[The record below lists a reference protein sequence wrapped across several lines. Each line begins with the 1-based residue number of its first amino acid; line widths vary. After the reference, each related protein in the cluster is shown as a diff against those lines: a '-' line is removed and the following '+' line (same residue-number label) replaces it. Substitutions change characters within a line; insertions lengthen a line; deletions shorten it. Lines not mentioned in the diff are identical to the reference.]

1 MKLNYKE
8 ISRICGIPIEE
19 LENKYQL
26 WKEKG
31 KRGNGT
37 VDLKLISALSGVSV
51 SSVSN
56 YFNKKKGAISAEKS
70 QMLDELV
77 TYLDYIPSHAA
88 KKLRSSNKMSIGYIA
103 PISQSPST
111 EYYIEILK
119 GIKKESV
126 KYGYT
131 IEIYDISVVDEK
143 DFFSKLLFMGLV
155 DGLIIV
161 SSTVT
166 AKDLAQLHLRNIP
179 VFHINPKIE
188 DKKPPFIGSVISE
201 ISAVT
206 ELFDHIFKDHSY
218 RNPVLFSVNLNN
230 YSQREEKYQLF
241 IDAMEKN
248 GMDFDEEKN
257 VVFLNSYS
265 ISEGVRGYQLACEK
279 NPDVDICVCLSDTIA
294 IPILHIIGKE
304 NKKIAVTGYAN
315 FEIAEVFDL
324 TTIDQNIESLGTKAF
339 QQLYFAIKYIQL
351 NKHFPDYTSEQIP
364 VKLIKRKSCAC

>member
-1 MKLNYKE
+1 VKLNYKE
-8 ISRICGIPIEE
+8 ISRICGFSIDE
-19 LENKYQL
+19 LEKKYKL
-26 WKEKG
+26 WEEKG

-77 TYLDYIPSHAA
+77 TYLEYIPSNAA

-103 PISQSPST
+103 PISQSSST

-119 GIKKESV
+119 GIKNESI

-131 IEIYDISVVDEK
+131 IEIYDISEEDEK
-143 DFFSKLLFMGLV
+143 EFFTKLPFIGLV

-161 SSTVT
+161 SST
-166 AKDLAQLHLRNIP
+166 ANAEDLAPLHKRNIP
-179 VFHINPKIE
+179 VFHINPRIE
-188 DKKPPFIGSVISE
+188 DKKPPFIGSVFSE
-201 ISAVT
+201 VSPVT
-206 ELFDHIFKDHSY
+206 ELFDHLFKDHGY
-218 RNPVLFSVNLNN
+218 RNPVLLTVNLNN

-241 IDAMEKN
+241 IAVMEKY
-248 GMDFDEEKN
+248 GMVFNEEKN
-257 VVFLNSYS
+257 VVFLDSYS
-265 ISEGVRGYQLACEK
+265 FSEGVRGYQLACEK
-279 NPDVDICVCLSDTIA
+279 NPEIDVFVCLSDTIA
-294 IPILHIIGKE
+294 VPILHIIGKE
-304 NKKIAVTGYAN
+304 KKKIAVTGFAN

-324 TTIDQNIESLGTKAF
+324 TTIDQNIESLGKKAF

-351 NKHFPDYTSEQIP
+351 NKQFPDFSSDRIP
-364 VKLIKRKSCAC
+364 VKFIKRKSCVC